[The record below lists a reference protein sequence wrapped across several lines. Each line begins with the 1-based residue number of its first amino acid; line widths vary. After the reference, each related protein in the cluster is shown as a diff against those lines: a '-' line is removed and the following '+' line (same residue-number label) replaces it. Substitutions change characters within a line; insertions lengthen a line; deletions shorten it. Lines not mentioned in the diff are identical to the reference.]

1 VTAKSIQEYLILA
14 ALPGLMLCIV
24 PVEGVEFRLSWHLA
38 FLWLGAFLFT
48 AWLTSWWLRAMFLAA
63 LLATASI
70 PPAQTAYITLATI
83 GIGLAVIARI
93 AEMDALRA
101 VFWIRGAA
109 VMALAWMIAQRY
121 LGAIPRGEFIGPF
134 NADAAGVFLAL
145 CMPAFFSRK
154 AWPGVIVP
162 LGAIVMTKT
171 STGFAAACA
180 ACAVGA
186 FVSGTVS
193 GKAKAWMLAALIML
207 SLLFFWKIDPVSN
220 TAACTR
226 WIVWDHGMRAIQRTP
241 AGHGMGS
248 WETIFPLLASG
259 DRRIGE
265 VLNIKDHIELNNV
278 FRQAHNEYV
287 QAAFEMGWAAAG
299 LIAGF
304 LIWAAWLILRGA
316 VSPPVAGGVTA
327 LAVSCLGWHTFHI
340 APLALIGC
348 AWLGLM
354 LKTIKRTERGL
365 EWTKGLRT

>member
-1 VTAKSIQEYLILA
+1 MKAQTVQEYLILA

-48 AWLTSWWLRAMFLAA
+48 AWLTSWWLRAMFLVA

-154 AWPGVIVP
+154 AWPGVIV
-162 LGAIVMTKT
+162 LFVAIAMTKT
-171 STGFAAACA
+171 STGFAAAAA

-186 FVSGTVS
+186 FVYGTIPP
-193 GKAKAWMLAALIML
+193 KIRALMLLAVCVAC
-207 SLLFFWKIDPVSN
+207 SLFFWKVEPITN
-220 TAACTR
+220 TLKCDR
-226 WIVWDHGMRAIQRTP
+226 WIVWDHGTRAIQRTP
-241 AGHGMGS
+241 AGHGLGS

-265 VLNIKDHIELNNV
+265 VLNIKNHIELNNV

-287 QAAFEMGWAAAG
+287 QAAFEMGWAALG
-299 LIAGF
+299 LIAAF

-348 AWLGLM
+348 AWLGLFFKIEKPPKGG
-354 LKTIKRTERGL
+354 LK
-365 EWTKGLRT
+365 